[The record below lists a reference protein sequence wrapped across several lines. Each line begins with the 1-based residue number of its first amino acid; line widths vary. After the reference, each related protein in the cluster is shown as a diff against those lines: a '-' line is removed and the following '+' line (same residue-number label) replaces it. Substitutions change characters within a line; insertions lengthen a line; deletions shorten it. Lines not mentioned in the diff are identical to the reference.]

1 MNWVERIHQSAR
13 LGATQAMSTETLRAK
28 ARKLIAAANELL
40 AIAHDLERWEGD
52 TRAEAGLIMVEN
64 DQPAAQDSPML
75 AEFAR
80 SAYRDRRRRSEIF
93 DDVSLFGEPAWDI
106 LLDLFIAA
114 KERKRLPVTSACIG
128 AAVPSTTALR
138 WLTVLEEKALIL
150 REHDTTDARRIFVR
164 LSSEGYEKMVAY
176 FVGTSGPMHH
186 DEAIERAALRIA
198 R

>member
-1 MNWVERIHQSAR
+1 
-13 LGATQAMSTETLRAK
+13 MSTETLRAK
-28 ARKLIAAANELL
+28 ARKLIVTANELL
-40 AIAHDLERWEGD
+40 AIAHDLERWEGNAP
-52 TRAEAGLIMVEN
+52 AEVSLILAEIG
-64 DQPAAQDSPML
+64 PAIQDSPML

-80 SAYRDRRRRSEIF
+80 GAYRDRRRRSDIF
-93 DDVSLFGEPAWDI
+93 DDINLFGEPAWDI

-138 WLTVLEEKALIL
+138 WLTVLEEKGLIL

-164 LSSEGYEKMVAY
+164 LSTEGYEKMVAY
-176 FVGTSGPMHH
+176 FAGTSGPMHH
-186 DEAIERAALRIA
+186 DEPIERTVLRVA

>member
-1 MNWVERIHQSAR
+1 
-13 LGATQAMSTETLRAK
+13 MSTETLRAK

-52 TRAEAGLIMVEN
+52 TRTEGGLIMAESE
-64 DQPAAQDSPML
+64 PPSIQDAPML

-80 SAYRDRRRRSEIF
+80 NAYRDRRRRGEIF
-93 DDVSLFGEPAWDI
+93 DDAGLFGEPAWDI

-138 WLTVLEEKALIL
+138 WLTVLEEKGLIL

-176 FVGTSGPMHH
+176 FAGTSGPMHH